1 MGDLVKKTELEILSM
16 FNLELDICSVER
28 WLKTMRGIEID
39 PEHVFS
45 GGVYIRQI
53 TVPAGSLII
62 GKRHRHETCNMLLSG
77 EMSLYVGGGRPPE
90 RISGPL
96 IFTSKPGVK
105 KMAYC
110 HTDVIFSNIHPTQ
123 ETDLE
128 TIEKE
133 FIIPEKEYRLE
144 HKGDQLCLG

>member
-1 MGDLVKKTELEILSM
+1 MNDIEKYTQSQIMKLFETDLDIYELEQY
-16 FNLELDICSVER
+16 
-28 WLKTMRGIEID
+28 LKTLDGIEIE
-39 PEHVFS
+39 PENIFS

-62 GKRHRHETCNMLLSG
+62 GKRHRYETCNMLLKG
-77 EMSLYVGGGRPPE
+77 EMSLYVGGGKPPV
-90 RISGPL
+90 RIEAPL
-96 IFTSKPGVK
+96 LFTSQPGVK

-110 HTDVIFSNIHPTQ
+110 HSEVIFSNIHPTQ

-133 FIIPEKEYRLE
+133 FIIPEKEYRLK
-144 HKGDQLCLG
+144 HKGNQKCLG